1 MTRSFIIST
10 IANRDIEAITDYLA
24 ENRGFE
30 TSDRFIKGMTDRL
43 TQLTQLPQMG
53 RSRDEIF
60 PGVRSLLYEKYLIF
74 YTVTDDV
81 VEINRVANGRQD
93 LNQLF
98 KR

>member
-10 IANRDIEAITDYLA
+10 IANRDIEAIADYLA

-43 TQLTQLPQMG
+43 TQLTQFPQMG

>member
-1 MTRSFIIST
+1 MTRSFVIST
-10 IANRDIEAITDYLA
+10 ISNRDIEAIADYLE

-43 TQLTQLPQMG
+43 TQLTQFPQMG

-74 YTVTDDV
+74 YTVTDKV
-81 VEINRVANGRQD
+81 VEISRVANGRQD
-93 LNQLF
+93 LTQLF
-98 KR
+98 QR

>member
-10 IANRDIEAITDYLA
+10 IANRDIEAIADYLA

-43 TQLTQLPQMG
+43 TQLTQFPQMG

-60 PGVRSLLYEKYLIF
+60 LGVRSLLYEKYLIF

>member
-1 MTRSFIIST
+1 MTRSFVIST
-10 IANRDIEAITDYLA
+10 IANRDIEAIADYLA

-30 TSDRFIKGMTDRL
+30 TSDHFIKGMTDRL
-43 TQLTQLPQMG
+43 TQLTQFPQMG

-81 VEINRVANGRQD
+81 VEINRVANGQQD

-98 KR
+98 NR

>member
-1 MTRSFIIST
+1 MTRSFVIST
-10 IANRDIEAITDYLA
+10 IANRDIEAIADYLA
-24 ENRGFE
+24 ENQGFE

-43 TQLTQLPQMG
+43 TQLTQFPQMG